1 MVNFLINLIYLIY
14 LIGCVILPMSLQ
26 GLHDHR
32 NRMVIIETEW
42 QTALCFAHGCFHILG
57 FQFYFP
63 QSPKAKALA
72 D

>member
-1 MVNFLINLIYLIY
+1 
-14 LIGCVILPMSLQ
+14 MSLQ

-32 NRMVIIETEW
+32 NRMVIIETER
-42 QTALCFAHGCFHILG
+42 QTTLFFAHGCFHILG
-57 FQFYFP
+57 FHFYFL